1 MDESEQ
7 LLKQLMLGISP
18 EARHWMQRF
27 IRLVAERDECA
38 LAIIRRIESGPLCQH
53 SCRQLMR

>member
-27 IRLVAERDECA
+27 IRLVAERD